1 MSPAFGE
8 DKTYRKRSI
17 NICCPFSSVGS
28 MDMPTT
34 LVDFPRKIT
43 TTAAR
48 KTDSAMPKIQLKISL
63 SSS

>member
-1 MSPAFGE
+1 
-8 DKTYRKRSI
+8 
-17 NICCPFSSVGS
+17 